1 MESKPEGGFMKILR
15 KLLAV
20 VVLGAMIAPAV
31 EAKGGNRCKGKAG
44 QCAKKRKPMTDE
56 QKAAAKARRE
66 ARRTAK
72 TKS

>member
-1 MESKPEGGFMKILR
+1 MVMKTLH
-15 KLLAV
+15 KVLAV

-31 EAKGGNRCKGKAG
+31 EAKGGNRCKGKTG
-44 QCAKKRKPMTDE
+44 QCAKKRTPMTEE
-56 QKAAAKARRE
+56 QKASAKARRE